1 MNRRAF
7 IGVFGAGVATGLAG
21 CSALGDDSQRVD
33 GERRIDLADSDL
45 TASEFRAAAAGSH
58 ETFGSRGVWG
68 TAEAE
73 PNHEVSFQGAWTG
86 TLDHA
91 DETSSTHLLGMFG
104 LPDAPDG
111 TPASQVWLWSGVEP
125 AADSR
130 ARRIET
136 GLSLPSDADAL
147 GIYSP
152 AQDYDA
158 ETSAEYTVESGRL
171 DVATLRTTMPL
182 AAGTIGVDPKT
193 RIGDGGAYAPYWEGE
208 SDTPQS
214 IAATTE
220 VRWASG
226 KTRELDWEFGV
237 STTV

>member
-7 IGVFGAGVATGLAG
+7 IGVCGAGVATGLAG
-21 CSALGDDSQRVD
+21 CSALGDDSERVD

-45 TASEFRAAAAGSH
+45 TASAYRAAAAGSH
-58 ETFGSRGVWG
+58 ETFGSSGVWG

-73 PNHEVSFQGAWTG
+73 PTHEVSFQGAWTG
-86 TLDHA
+86 TLDHP
-91 DETSSTHLLGMFG
+91 DETSSTHLLAMFG

-111 TPASQVWLWSGVEP
+111 TAASQVWLWSGVEP
-125 AADSR
+125 ADESR
-130 ARRIET
+130 VRRVET
-136 GLSLPSDADAL
+136 SVSLPSDDDSL

-158 ETSAEYTVESGRL
+158 GTSAEYTVESGRL
-171 DVATLRTTMPL
+171 DVATLQATMPL
-182 AAGTIGVDPKT
+182 ASGTIGVDPKT
-193 RIGDGGAYAPYWEGE
+193 QIGDGGAYAPYWNGE

-220 VRWASG
+220 IRWATEA
-226 KTRELDWEFGV
+226 TRALDWTFGV
-237 STTV
+237 STTN